1 MGEVSTWQG
10 YILLSLVS
18 AHIPVLFFPI
28 FLAALGLPCCA
39 QAFSVAV
46 PELLVV
52 VALLLQNTGSR
63 ACGVSSFCAAGL
75 SCLAACGIVLG
86 QGWN

>member
-39 QAFSVAV
+39 QAFSSCSAR
-46 PELLVV
+46 
-52 VALLLQNTGSR
+52 ASHCGS
-63 ACGVSSFCAAGL
+63 S
-75 SCLAACGIVLG
+75 LATEHRL
-86 QGWN
+86 